1 MDGSASM
8 STSVKV
14 PVTSA
19 GISTVT
25 SSPQSIPFSTSD
37 PVSPV
42 TSTAVLVITSVTTAI
57 HTVTLSASASSRSL
71 GGLHETMTSTF
82 ISAASS
88 STQPNPPRY
97 GLSKGAKIGIG
108 VAVPITTILI
118 AVTVLGVIL
127 HARKSRAAA
136 LANASTQFEQRDGV
150 VAREPVTGYT
160 NVVYKRMDYSGEEYR
175 APQVAELPE
184 SRRGDIPVELPAVG
198 IKRFG

>member
-1 MDGSASM
+1 MYASL
-8 STSVKV
+8 TF
-14 PVTSA
+14 VTRLLHTLIFA
-19 GISTVT
+19 
-25 SSPQSIPFSTSD
+25 
-37 PVSPV
+37 
-42 TSTAVLVITSVTTAI
+42 TA
-57 HTVTLSASASSRSL
+57 
-71 GGLHETMTSTF
+71 
-82 ISAASS
+82 
-88 STQPNPPRY
+88 TQPTPPRY

-118 AVTVLGVIL
+118 AVTLLGVIL

-160 NVVYKRMDYSGEEYR
+160 NVVYSGEEYR
-175 APQVAELPE
+175 APQVAELSE